1 MKITN
6 NFEGASQITSST
18 IKESNEKERINKI
31 ENKSSGNN
39 KVKNS
44 DVIEIS
50 GNNKQLNELNSKLK
64 SLQETISMKQA
75 YLKSLNIAKSKLLEN
90 KNIESLYVEL
100 IKAAQKLKFNNKSLL
115 KNIIPGNKEFYKSAA
130 NITKLRNNIENEIKK
145 TISDINLNKK
155 NISKVMIS
163 MENIKAS
170 FSKEDIGKL
179 KSLFNNNKLFGNMNK
194 DSIISLIK

>member
-1 MKITN
+1 MKIIN

-39 KVKNS
+39 KVKSS

-115 KNIIPGNKEFYKSAA
+115 KNIIPGNKEFYKNAA